1 MVYSGSAQGVVS
13 LKALVELC
21 QQAVRQQ
28 RPPDIAVL
36 YAKVADCGGYLE
48 FLRIVREFVP
58 EFEQEILGVA
68 KQGGQMAKFA
78 SRFED
83 KYFPLWPMMAD
94 GEMETYE
101 ELVYQTPVNVM
112 GLSSDEM
119 GEPEQFRNGIQM
131 MLLLIITDGDGEA
144 RVPLV
149 NSALSF
155 LPESLVTMAS
165 PLSQGDLHRLLDH
178 TDYQGVADESDIWEH
193 STGSFFLDAD
203 DESSGYEM
211 IDWSH
216 ENIEAL
222 TEDWHRAEEITDR
235 VIKLAEWLEVNP
247 LEHFRK
253 LLKFI
258 HHEGKEVEDEGT
270 QLPLGLAAEP

>member
-1 MVYSGSAQGVVS
+1 MPVNKSMIKTADLAKSFGDNVAVDRLNLEIRKGELYGLVGPDGAGKTTTMRLLAAIMDPTSGDAW
-13 LKALVELC
+13 
-21 QQAVRQQ
+21 
-28 RPPDIAVL
+28 
-36 YAKVADCGGYLE
+36 VADCGGYLE

-131 MLLLIITDGDGEA
+131 MLLLIITDSDGEA

-149 NSALSF
+149 NSVLSF

-222 TEDWHRAEEITDR
+222 TEDWHRAEEYNR
-235 VIKLAEWLEVNP
+235 PCYQA
-247 LEHFRK
+247 
-253 LLKFI
+253 
-258 HHEGKEVEDEGT
+258 G
-270 QLPLGLAAEP
+270 